1 MVETVV
7 EAEVASEEVSKII
20 EALTRTTEE
29 EAETSIKEVAII
41 STLVVEV
48 ALTRWEIPKE
58 DSNLKIANLRV
69 QAVVQTTKLSCADIL
84 SFVSKHLNSHSFL
97 DGNCRYENKCSYA
110 HGEAEL
116 RQYKNSSGGGGGSG
130 SPHKMN
136 NMPQPQGMAINP
148 MGNMDM
154 GSNVGNFPVNMMMPG
169 QMGGFPANNMYMDPS
184 NLNMQMMFAANAAA
198 QGN

>member
-84 SFVSKHLNSHSFL
+84 SFTAIADMKTSAPTLMEKLSL
-97 DGNCRYENKCSYA
+97 GNTRI
-110 HGEAEL
+110 HQVVVVAEVPT
-116 RQYKNSSGGGGGSG
+116 K
-130 SPHKMN
+130 
-136 NMPQPQGMAINP
+136 
-148 MGNMDM
+148 
-154 GSNVGNFPVNMMMPG
+154 
-169 QMGGFPANNMYMDPS
+169 
-184 NLNMQMMFAANAAA
+184 
-198 QGN
+198 